1 MQRKQNQPP
10 DKHEFEAYLIIET
23 STDLIT
29 TKRNLPKGQEMKG
42 QKKQYQVVFLSILS
56 ALAALF
62 YQNSAVAACADDWLG
77 VDEVRDG
84 GNLAILATN
93 LREFPITFTLR
104 VRPGGVVAEGPR
116 TITETLGGKQSRL
129 VMRLKEQ
136 GGDRRGGY
144 RISCDWTIG
153 DKDALHD
160 EEQLYLLP
168 YESGKSYRVL
178 QGYGSRFSHIGL
190 EQYAV
195 DFNMSVG
202 TPVHAARAGV
212 VAKIEESNHRGC
224 WDDGCGA
231 YANYIVILHNDGTTG
246 EYYHLSK
253 NGALVEVGDHII
265 AGQKIALSGNTGHT
279 TMPHLHFAVY
289 RAAEWGNT
297 QSIPVRF
304 LSSAG
309 IVESPRRGG
318 RYQATS
324 EQQARN

>member
-1 MQRKQNQPP
+1 MKRQKNNNQI
-10 DKHEFEAYLIIET
+10 A
-23 STDLIT
+23 
-29 TKRNLPKGQEMKG
+29 
-42 QKKQYQVVFLSILS
+42 FLSVLTAFAALLCQNT
-56 ALAALF
+56 ALAA
-62 YQNSAVAACADDWLG
+62 CAKDWLG

-84 GNLAILATN
+84 STIGLRATN

-104 VRPGGVVAEGPR
+104 VRTNGLTAEGPR
-116 TITETLGGKQSRL
+116 TITETLDGEQSRM
-129 VMRLKEQ
+129 VMTLREN
-136 GGDRRGGY
+136 GGNRKGKY
-144 RISCDWTIG
+144 LISCDWTIG

-160 EEQLYLLP
+160 DERLYLLP

-178 QGYGSRFSHIGL
+178 QGYGSRFSHRGL

-212 VAKIEESNHRGC
+212 VAKIEESNEKGC

-246 EYYHLSK
+246 EYYHLK
-253 NGALVEVGDHII
+253 QHGALVDVGNNIA
-265 AGQKIALSGNTGHT
+265 AGQKIGLSGNTGHT

-304 LSSAG
+304 LSSVG
-309 IVESPRRGG
+309 IVHNPRRGG
-318 RYQATS
+318 RYQAVS
-324 EQQARN
+324 EKQARN

>member
-1 MQRKQNQPP
+1 M
-10 DKHEFEAYLIIET
+10 
-23 STDLIT
+23 
-29 TKRNLPKGQEMKG
+29 KR
-42 QKKQYQVVFLSILS
+42 QKKQYQVVFLSVLS
-56 ALAALF
+56 GLAALL
-62 YQNSAVAACADDWLG
+62 YQNSAVAACANDWLG

-84 GNLAILATN
+84 GDIVFLATN

-104 VRPGGVVAEGPR
+104 VRSRHLIAQGPG

-129 VMRLKEQ
+129 VMRLKEE
-136 GGDRRGGY
+136 GGDRKGRY

-178 QGYGSRFSHIGL
+178 QGYSSRFSHIGL

-212 VAKIEESNHRGC
+212 VARIEETNDIGC
-224 WDDGCGA
+224 WENGCGA
-231 YANYIVILHNDGTTG
+231 YANYIVIVHNDGTTG
-246 EYYHLSK
+246 EYYHLQQ

-265 AGQKIALSGNTGHT
+265 AGQRIALSGNTGHT

-309 IVESPRRGG
+309 IVERPRRGG
-318 RYQATS
+318 RYQAIA

>member
-1 MQRKQNQPP
+1 MKRLKQR
-10 DKHEFEAYLIIET
+10 
-23 STDLIT
+23 
-29 TKRNLPKGQEMKG
+29 
-42 QKKQYQVVFLSILS
+42 YQINFVSVLG
-56 ALAALF
+56 AAAALLCQ
-62 YQNSAVAACADDWLG
+62 YTAVAACADDWLG
-77 VDEVRDG
+77 VDEVREG
-84 GNLAILATN
+84 GSIGLRATN
-93 LREFPITFTLR
+93 LREFPITFTIR
-104 VRPGGVVAEGPR
+104 VRTRNLVADGPQ
-116 TITETLGGKQSRL
+116 TITETLEAEQSRL
-129 VMRLKEQ
+129 VMMLKEN
-136 GGDRRGGY
+136 GGSRKGRY

-168 YESGKSYRVL
+168 YASGKSYRIL
-178 QGYGSRFSHIGL
+178 QGYGSRFSHRGL

-212 VAKIEESNHRGC
+212 VAKIIESNNKGC

-231 YANYIVILHNDGTTG
+231 FANYIVILHDDDTTG
-246 EYYHLSK
+246 EYYHLAQ
-253 NGALVEVGDHII
+253 NGALVEVGDKIV

-289 RAAEWGNT
+289 RAAAWGNT

-309 IVESPRRGG
+309 IINSPRRGG
-318 RYQATS
+318 RYLAVLD
-324 EQQARN
+324 QQAHN

>member
-1 MQRKQNQPP
+1 
-10 DKHEFEAYLIIET
+10 
-23 STDLIT
+23 
-29 TKRNLPKGQEMKG
+29 MKK
-42 QKKQYQVVFLSILS
+42 QKKPKQIIFLSVLS
-56 ALAALF
+56 ALAGLL
-62 YQNSAVAACADDWLG
+62 YQNTALAACADDWLG
-77 VDEVRDG
+77 VDEVSDG
-84 GNLAILATN
+84 GNIGLLATN
-93 LREFPITFTLR
+93 LRDFPITFTLR
-104 VRPGGVVAEGPR
+104 VRSRGLTVKGPK
-116 TITETLGGKQSRL
+116 TITETLEGKQSRL
-129 VMRLKEQ
+129 VMMFGEN
-136 GGDRRGGY
+136 GGDRTGKY

-160 EEQLYLLP
+160 DEQLYMLP
-168 YESGKSYRVL
+168 YENGKSYRVL
-178 QGYGSRFSHIGL
+178 QGYGSRFSHVGL

-212 VAKIEESNHRGC
+212 VARIEESSDKGC

-231 YANYIVILHNDGTTG
+231 YANYIVILHDDGTTG
-246 EYYHLSK
+246 EYYHLQQ
-253 NGALVEVGDHII
+253 NGALIDVGDHIV

-309 IVESPRRGG
+309 VVERPRRGG
-318 RYQATS
+318 RYQAVLD
-324 EQQARN
+324 

>member
-1 MQRKQNQPP
+1 
-10 DKHEFEAYLIIET
+10 
-23 STDLIT
+23 
-29 TKRNLPKGQEMKG
+29 MKK
-42 QKKQYQVVFLSILS
+42 QKKPKQIIFLSVLS
-56 ALAALF
+56 ALAGLL
-62 YQNSAVAACADDWLG
+62 YQNTALAACADDWLG
-77 VDEVRDG
+77 VDEVSDG
-84 GNLAILATN
+84 GNIGLLATN
-93 LREFPITFTLR
+93 LRDFPITFTLR
-104 VRPGGVVAEGPR
+104 VRSRGLTVKGPK
-116 TITETLGGKQSRL
+116 TITETLAGKQSRL
-129 VMRLKEQ
+129 VMMFGEN
-136 GGDRRGGY
+136 GGDRKGQY

-160 EEQLYLLP
+160 DEQLYMLP
-168 YESGKSYRVL
+168 YENGKSYRVL
-178 QGYGSRFSHIGL
+178 QGYGSRFSHVGL

-212 VAKIEESNHRGC
+212 VARIEESSDKGC

-231 YANYIVILHNDGTTG
+231 YANYIVILHDDGTTG
-246 EYYHLSK
+246 EYYHLQQ
-253 NGALVEVGDHII
+253 NGALIDVGDHIV

-309 IVESPRRGG
+309 VVERPRRGG
-318 RYQATS
+318 RYQAVLD
-324 EQQARN
+324 

>member
-1 MQRKQNQPP
+1 MQRPK
-10 DKHEFEAYLIIET
+10 
-23 STDLIT
+23 
-29 TKRNLPKGQEMKG
+29 KR
-42 QKKQYQVVFLSILS
+42 YQVVFVTALS
-56 ALAALF
+56 ALVALLC
-62 YQNSAVAACADDWLG
+62 QTTAVAACADDWLG
-77 VDEVRDG
+77 VDEVREG
-84 GNLAILATN
+84 GNIELRATN

-104 VRPGGVVAEGPR
+104 VRTRNLIARGPK
-116 TITETLGGKQSRL
+116 TITETLDGKQSRL
-129 VMRLKEQ
+129 VMMLSEA
-136 GGDRRGGY
+136 GGDRKGRY

-160 EEQLYLLP
+160 EKQLYLLP
-168 YESGKSYRVL
+168 YANGKSYRVL
-178 QGYGSRFSHIGL
+178 QGYGSRFSHRGL

-212 VAKIEESNHRGC
+212 VARIEESNDKGC
-224 WDDGCGA
+224 WNDGCGA
-231 YANYIVILHNDGTTG
+231 HANFIVILHSDGTTG
-246 EYYHLSK
+246 EYYHLQR
-253 NGALVEVGDHII
+253 NGALVDVGDHII
-265 AGQKIALSGNTGHT
+265 AGQEIGLSGNTGHT

-309 IVESPRRGG
+309 IVHSPRRGG
-318 RYQATS
+318 RYQAVS

>member
-1 MQRKQNQPP
+1 MKKQNRPKQ
-10 DKHEFEAYLIIET
+10 II
-23 STDLIT
+23 
-29 TKRNLPKGQEMKG
+29 
-42 QKKQYQVVFLSILS
+42 FLSVLS
-56 ALAALF
+56 ALAGLM
-62 YQNSAVAACADDWLG
+62 YQNTALAACADDWLG
-77 VDEVRDG
+77 VDEVSDG
-84 GNLAILATN
+84 GNIGLLATN
-93 LREFPITFTLR
+93 LRDFPITFTLR
-104 VRPGGVVAEGPR
+104 VRSRDLTVKGPK
-116 TITETLGGKQSRL
+116 TITETLAGKQSRL
-129 VMRLKEQ
+129 VMMFGEN
-136 GGDRRGGY
+136 GGDRKSKY

-160 EEQLYLLP
+160 DEQLYMLP
-168 YESGKSYRVL
+168 YENGKSYRVL
-178 QGYGSRFSHIGL
+178 QGYGSRFSHVGL

-212 VAKIEESNHRGC
+212 VARIEESSDKGC

-231 YANYIVILHNDGTTG
+231 YANYIVVMHDDGTTG
-246 EYYHLSK
+246 EYYHLQQ
-253 NGALVEVGDHII
+253 NGALIDVGDHII

-309 IVESPRRGG
+309 VVERPRRGG
-318 RYQATS
+318 RYQAVLD
-324 EQQARN
+324 